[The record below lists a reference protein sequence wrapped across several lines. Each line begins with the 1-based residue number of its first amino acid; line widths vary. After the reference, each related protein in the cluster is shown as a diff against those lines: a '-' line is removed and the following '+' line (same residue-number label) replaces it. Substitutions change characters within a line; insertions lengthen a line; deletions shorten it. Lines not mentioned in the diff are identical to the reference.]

1 MPPKPL
7 ISRGDI
13 IKAAVGLVRERG
25 IENINARS
33 LANALNCSTR
43 PLFRIYR
50 NMEELKGDVFEE
62 LNNYYTCYMDS
73 EMISEHKLINQ
84 CINYIQFAQ
93 KEPII
98 FSILFMSKAIKGL
111 SIQDI
116 ILTEKNEFLIE
127 DIIDITGLPI
137 DKASNLVINMWF
149 YSHGIATQIVSNG
162 IVISSKEITT
172 LIENAFKRFSLDL
185 SSNEGS
191 I

>member
-25 IENINARS
+25 IENINARN

-73 EMISEHKLINQ
+73 EMISENKLINQ

>member
-73 EMISEHKLINQ
+73 EMISENKLINQ

-172 LIENAFKRFSLDL
+172 LIENTFKRFSLDL

>member
-7 ISRGDI
+7 ISKGDI
-13 IKAAVGLVRERG
+13 IKTAVGLVRERG
-25 IENINARS
+25 IESINARS
-33 LANALNCSTR
+33 LANTLNCSTR

-62 LNNYYTCYMDS
+62 LNKYYNCYMDS
-73 EMISEHKLINQ
+73 KMISENKLINQ

-116 ILTEKNEFLIE
+116 IQTEKNEFLIE

-162 IVISSKEITT
+162 IAISSKEITT

-191 I
+191 V

>member
-7 ISRGDI
+7 ISKGDI

-25 IENINARS
+25 IESINARS

-62 LNNYYTCYMDS
+62 LNNYYNCYMDS
-73 EMISEHKLINQ
+73 KMISENKLINQ

-93 KEPII
+93 KEHII
-98 FSILFMSKAIKGL
+98 FSALFMSKAIKGL

-116 ILTEKNEFLIE
+116 IQTEKNKFLIE
-127 DIIDITGLPI
+127 DIIDITGFPI
-137 DKASNLVINMWF
+137 DKANNLVINMWF

-162 IVISSKEITT
+162 IVISSKVITM

-185 SSNEGS
+185 S
-191 I
+191 

>member
-62 LNNYYTCYMDS
+62 LNNYYICYMDS
-73 EMISEHKLINQ
+73 EMISENKLINQ
-84 CINYIQFAQ
+84 CINYI
-93 KEPII
+93 
-98 FSILFMSKAIKGL
+98 
-111 SIQDI
+111 
-116 ILTEKNEFLIE
+116 
-127 DIIDITGLPI
+127 
-137 DKASNLVINMWF
+137 
-149 YSHGIATQIVSNG
+149 
-162 IVISSKEITT
+162 
-172 LIENAFKRFSLDL
+172 
-185 SSNEGS
+185 
-191 I
+191 

>member
-1 MPPKPL
+1 
-7 ISRGDI
+7 
-13 IKAAVGLVRERG
+13 
-25 IENINARS
+25 
-33 LANALNCSTR
+33 
-43 PLFRIYR
+43 
-50 NMEELKGDVFEE
+50 
-62 LNNYYTCYMDS
+62 
-73 EMISEHKLINQ
+73 
-84 CINYIQFAQ
+84 
-93 KEPII
+93 
-98 FSILFMSKAIKGL
+98 MSKAIKGL

-185 SSNEGS
+185 S
-191 I
+191 